1 MLGTLQF
8 VLPFSLASLS
18 HSLILASCLFPFL
31 FYFLISLSCHHILA
45 ICSTTPYVIMTRNM
59 IAGRFKLQRDQ
70 ILGRGAFSKVYRGEI
85 YPGLDTVKN
94 MEVAIKVTC
103 GEGIS
108 QVRSE
113 SELLQSRLKG
123 KCDCYVD
130 FPEVLW
136 QGCYDNSET
145 QVLQL
150 LGPSLLDLFYEHHQ
164 VFSDK
169 TICLLAYHLLSALQS
184 LHSKGYIHR
193 DIKPD
198 NICIANCSE
207 LYLIDFGLARK
218 FMRKGKHMVCES
230 ETRFQGNCYWTST
243 NILRGITASRRD
255 DLESLL
261 YVLLYFSKG
270 TLPWYSPLDQ
280 SYCSPGTILER
291 RGALTITQ
299 MCVDAMPV
307 LIPAFAYVKTLDY
320 AAEPKYDYLQTLF
333 RDYASANGIIYDNR
347 FDWEQRCLAT
357 GSKDRPIKDNS
368 EYSGR
373 TTASVSPLPTNRRE
387 RASSGGDKGSPSSR
401 SLSKKLSALNA
412 FASRSPGK
420 LFNRSNSPC
429 DIGRPVGARSSG
441 DLPRFICEQTAFCLD
456 LRPVQCP
463 DLMSTPKT
471 STPLCLHTF
480 RKSYSQYKS
489 GLNQ

>member
-1 MLGTLQF
+1 
-8 VLPFSLASLS
+8 
-18 HSLILASCLFPFL
+18 
-31 FYFLISLSCHHILA
+31 
-45 ICSTTPYVIMTRNM
+45 
-59 IAGRFKLQRDQ
+59 
-70 ILGRGAFSKVYRGEI
+70 
-85 YPGLDTVKN
+85 

-103 GEGIS
+103 GEGAS

-113 SELLQSRLKG
+113 SKLLKSRLRG

-136 QGCYDNSET
+136 QGCHDNNET

-150 LGPSLLDLFYEHHQ
+150 LGPTLLDLFYEYHQ

-169 TICLLAYHLLSALQS
+169 TLCLLAHHLLSALQS
-184 LHSKGYIHR
+184 LHSKGYLHR

-218 FMRKGKHMVCES
+218 YRRKGKHLACES
-230 ETRFQGNCYWTST
+230 ETHFQGNCYWTST
-243 NILRGITASRRD
+243 NILRGMTASRRD

-270 TLPWYSPLDQ
+270 TLPWYSSLDH
-280 SYCSPGTILER
+280 SHCSPSTILER
-291 RGALTITQ
+291 RGTLSITQ

-307 LIPAFAYVKTLDY
+307 LITALAYVKTLDY
-320 AAEPKYDYLQTLF
+320 TAEPKYEYLQALF
-333 RDYASANGIIYDNR
+333 RDYASANGIIYDDR
-347 FDWEQRCLAT
+347 FDWEQRCLVR
-357 GSKDRPIKDNS
+357 GKERPIEDKDL
-368 EYSGR
+368 SGR
-373 TTASVSPLPTNRRE
+373 TTASVSPISSNRRK
-387 RASSGGDKGSPSSR
+387 RASSGAEKGSSSSR
-401 SLSKKLSALNA
+401 SLSKKLSALNSC
-412 FASRSPGK
+412 ASRSPGK

-429 DIGRPVGARSSG
+429 DTGRPTEARSSG
-441 DLPRFICEQTAFCLD
+441 DIPRYIYEQTAFSLD
-456 LRPVQCP
+456 LRPIQCP

-480 RKSYSQYKS
+480 RKRYLQYKS